1 MPSAQ
6 RGKVKKLLLILVV
19 LITLF
24 SVFSVGCKS
33 QVMAVTTDR
42 LYYDYKTDAVAADQM
57 YKDKTLQVTGII
69 SGIGVAGSPYILF
82 YNGMDPGVCGVQC
95 IFSGSYAS
103 QLASLSVGQ
112 TVTLSAKFKGYYAN
126 VVLLEAN

>member
-19 LITLF
+19 LITLALF
-24 SVFSVGCKS
+24 AVGCKT
-33 QVMAVTTDR
+33 QVLAVTTDR
-42 LYYDYKTDAVAADQM
+42 LYSDYRADAAAANQI
-57 YKDKTLQVTGII
+57 YEGKTLQVTGII

-82 YNGMDPGVCGVQC
+82 YNGMDPDVCGVQC

-112 TVTLSAKFKGYYAN
+112 TVTISAKFKGYYAN